1 MTNGLQEEFRFEEKK
16 SIRRR
21 MGDYLVITIGAFV
34 YSTAVSL
41 FLDPNRLAPG
51 GVTGIAIM
59 LSKYTGME
67 TGTWV
72 LLINLPI
79 LAIGMWKFGLR
90 FLLSTLYCTA
100 MTSLFINVLSPIGAV
115 TVDPLLAS
123 LAGGALM
130 AIGIGLVFKAGA
142 TSGGTDILVK
152 LLRLKFPYL
161 KTGALFL
168 LTDACIVALS
178 GVVFQDV
185 DVALYAGLVVV
196 VNSLLLDVVLYG
208 RDEAKLLV
216 IISDCHEAIARRLLE
231 EMDIGVTFLE
241 GSGAYSGKDKRVIL
255 CAIKK
260 HVSHRA
266 EEIVRQEDPAVFMI
280 VTSATEI
287 YGEGYKSLF
296 SEKI

>member
-34 YSTAVSL
+34 YSSAISL

-168 LTDACIVALS
+168 LTDACSVALS

-185 DVALYAGLVVV
+185 DVSLYAGLVVV

-260 HVSHRA
+260 QVSHRA

>member
-168 LTDACIVALS
+168 MTDDCIVALS
-178 GVVFQDV
+178 GVVFQYV
-185 DVALYAGLVVV
+185 DVAIYADG
-196 VNSLLLDVVLYG
+196 SLSLT
-208 RDEAKLLV
+208 EAHSIASCV
-216 IISDCHEAIARRLLE
+216 HERIE
-231 EMDIGVTFLE
+231 KTYPNV
-241 GSGAYSGKDKRVIL
+241 
-255 CAIKK
+255 K
-260 HVSHRA
+260 HCMVH
-266 EEIVRQEDPAVFMI
+266 VDP
-280 VTSATEI
+280 S
-287 YGEGYKSLF
+287 
-296 SEKI
+296 